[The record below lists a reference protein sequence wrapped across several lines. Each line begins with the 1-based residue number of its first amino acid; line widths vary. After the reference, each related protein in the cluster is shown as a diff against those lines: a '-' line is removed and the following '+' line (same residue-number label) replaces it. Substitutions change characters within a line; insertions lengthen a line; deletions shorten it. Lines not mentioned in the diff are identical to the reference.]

1 MPGKKR
7 VNENVEVVDV
17 VAEATEKKGLFTQLA
32 KGVQGAGSWCR
43 RHWKG
48 IAIGVAGLGAGLWMG
63 GKLMEEDE
71 EEVAYLLVDGVEI
84 ELAEVTKDEDE
95 ESESDEQDEEEE
107 AEDNDE
113 EETED

>member
-32 KGVQGAGSWCR
+32 KGVKGAGNWCVK
-43 RHWKG
+43 HWKG
-48 IAIGVAGLGAGLWMG
+48 IAIGAAGLGAGLWMG

-71 EEVAYLLVDGVEI
+71 GKVAYLLVDGAEI
-84 ELAEVTKDEDE
+84 EHVEEIEEDE
-95 ESESDEQDEEEE
+95 ESESDETDEEEE